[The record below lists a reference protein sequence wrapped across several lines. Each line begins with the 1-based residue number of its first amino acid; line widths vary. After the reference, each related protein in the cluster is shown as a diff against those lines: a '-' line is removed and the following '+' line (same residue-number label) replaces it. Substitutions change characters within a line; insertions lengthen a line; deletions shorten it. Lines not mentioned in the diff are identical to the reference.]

1 MSTMNAS
8 TSPTGEGENPIPS
21 PPPHPDIEPAAGN
34 GPAVLTGGAV
44 ELNISAHTARV
55 NGVPVGLTLQE
66 FRLLHVLLEHVDHVM
81 PSHTLLELIWGSSFT
96 GNPGTLQV
104 HILRLRTKLQRR
116 PGAGQHIRTVRGVG
130 YIFDSTPLE
139 CLEPG

>member
-1 MSTMNAS
+1 MTLLPRDPAS
-8 TSPTGEGENPIPS
+8 DSGGGC
-21 PPPHPDIEPAAGN
+21 HQV
-34 GPAVLTGGAV
+34 VLTAGPI

-55 NGVPVGLTLQE
+55 NGVAVGLTLQE

-96 GNPGTLQV
+96 GSPGTLQV